1 MATTELRIAG
11 FGGQGVILAGIVI
24 GKAAAIFDG
33 KHATLTQ
40 SFGPEARGSACSAQL
55 IISSQPIL
63 YPYLTGTNILVAMS
77 QDAYHRFCSELRP
90 GGLLLVEEEL
100 VTCHSLPPGIT
111 LHGIPATRLA
121 EELGRRAVLN
131 IVMVGFLT
139 ALTGLVSVEAMKKA
153 VADSVP
159 PGTEA
164 VNLAAF
170 EKGLE
175 YGLAHLALPP
185 AMRV

>member
-24 GKAAAIFDG
+24 GKAAAIYDG
-33 KHATLTQ
+33 KYATLTQ

-55 IISSQPIL
+55 IVSDEPIL
-63 YPYLTGTNILVAMS
+63 YPYLTAPDILVAMS
-77 QDAYHRFCSELRP
+77 QDAYHRFHSELRP
-90 GGLLLVEEEL
+90 GRLLLVEEEL
-100 VTCHSLPPGIT
+100 VTCHPLPLGIT

-139 ALTGLVSVEAMKKA
+139 AVTGLVGVEAMKRA

-159 PGTEA
+159 HGTEA

-175 YGLAHLALPP
+175 YGLAHLPTHP
-185 AMRV
+185 AVEV